1 MMNAR
6 TITVCHL
13 SKYILLF
20 NLFFKLIQLVVFN
33 NTLSQAKT
41 KRLVELDIQK
51 SLVLITLILHFVL

>member
-1 MMNAR
+1 MLFIKIHF
-6 TITVCHL
+6 TIL
-13 SKYILLF
+13 SF
-20 NLFFKLIQLVVFN
+20 FFKLIQLVVFN

>member
-1 MMNAR
+1 MQEPL
-6 TITVCHL
+6 CYL
-13 SKYILLF
+13 LKYILLF
-20 NLFFKLIQLVVFN
+20 YLFFLNLYN

>member
-1 MMNAR
+1 MQEPL
-6 TITVCHL
+6 CYL
-13 SKYILLF
+13 LKYILLF
-20 NLFFKLIQLVVFN
+20 YLFFFKLIQLVVFN

>member
-1 MMNAR
+1 MQEPL
-6 TITVCHL
+6 CHL

-20 NLFFKLIQLVVFN
+20 YLFFFKLIQLVVFN

>member
-1 MMNAR
+1 MQEPL
-6 TITVCHL
+6 CYL
-13 SKYILLF
+13 LKYILLF
-20 NLFFKLIQLVVFN
+20 YLFLKLIQLVVFN

>member
-1 MMNAR
+1 MQEPLCYL
-6 TITVCHL
+6 I
-13 SKYILLF
+13 KYILLF
-20 NLFFKLIQLVVFN
+20 YLFFKLIQLVVFN

>member
-1 MMNAR
+1 MNHYVIYQN
-6 TITVCHL
+6 TFYFFI
-13 SKYILLF
+13 F
-20 NLFFKLIQLVVFN
+20 FFKLIQLVVFN

>member
-1 MMNAR
+1 MQEPL
-6 TITVCHL
+6 CHL

-20 NLFFKLIQLVVFN
+20 YLFFKLIQLVVFN

>member
-1 MMNAR
+1 MQEPL
-6 TITVCHL
+6 CHL
-13 SKYILLF
+13 LKFYFFIF
-20 NLFFKLIQLVVFN
+20 FFKLIQLVVFN

>member
-1 MMNAR
+1 MQEPLCYL
-6 TITVCHL
+6 I
-13 SKYILLF
+13 KYILLF
-20 NLFFKLIQLVVFN
+20 YLFFFKLIQLVVFN

>member
-1 MMNAR
+1 MQEPL
-6 TITVCHL
+6 CYL
-13 SKYILLF
+13 LKYILLF
-20 NLFFKLIQLVVFN
+20 YLFFKLIQLVVFN

>member
-1 MMNAR
+1 MQEPLQYVIYQN
-6 TITVCHL
+6 TFYFFI
-13 SKYILLF
+13 F
-20 NLFFKLIQLVVFN
+20 FFKLIQLVVFN